1 MTAMETTPDLLL
13 ARRATASDPR
23 AWEEI
28 VDRYGDR
35 IYNLACRFSCDSAE
49 AEDLTQDVFLK
60 LFSQLRQY
68 RGDVPLLAWALRL
81 SRNLCIDHYRHH
93 RTRLKSE
100 TVSDEV
106 LRHHPGGPDPARRAE
121 HRDELRRV
129 ERALA
134 ALPESLAEVL
144 VLRDLQQLSYDEV
157 AAVVEVP
164 VGTVKSRLNRA
175 RRELVDRLAVAEPP
189 RPRRLPPP
197 ASWPVA
203 EVPPC

>member
-1 MTAMETTPDLLL
+1 MTAAVTTPDLLL
-13 ARRATASDPR
+13 ARRAAASDPR

-28 VDRYGDR
+28 VERFGAR
-35 IYNLACRFSCDSAE
+35 IYNLACRFAGDFGE

-106 LRHHPGGPDPARRAE
+106 LRFRASGEDPARRAE
-121 HRDELRRV
+121 GRDELRRV
-129 ERALA
+129 DRALA
-134 ALPESLAEVL
+134 TLPEALAEVI
-144 VLRDLQQLSYDEV
+144 VLRDLQQLSYEEV

-175 RRELVDRLAVAEPP
+175 RRELVERLAAGGAHPRAVAPPSWVAE
-189 RPRRLPPP
+189 
-197 ASWPVA
+197 A
-203 EVPPC
+203 PPC